1 MEKHKENTDNSR
13 PSADCVTELRKGNT
27 VLIVNGFFKRNTSET
42 AADKMAKV
50 LRVESDLRAIV

>member
-1 MEKHKENTDNSR
+1 MEKYKGNTDNNR

-27 VLIVNGFFKRNTSET
+27 VLIVNGFFKRNASET